1 MNDNCCNLPQMPDF
15 RRTLYWCPDITTD
28 ESGNATVEF
37 YNNSTCRN
45 INVSVE
51 GMTKNAVPII
61 GERRQQQKAK

>member
-1 MNDNCCNLPQMPDF
+1 MRPDF
-15 RRTLYWCPDITTD
+15 RHTLYWCPGITTD

-61 GERRQQQKAK
+61 GERQQQQKAK